1 MSTETPTTPTGRSTH
16 APTGDPGDAPTDG
29 RRVRGDRSRR
39 AVLDLAVQDA
49 SVRGLEALTLGSLAA
64 RLPVNKSGIAGL
76 FGGKEGLQLAA
87 VEHARGMFVEA
98 VVEPARVAG
107 PGLARLWSLVRCWS
121 DYSRRR
127 VFAGGCFFRTVEVEF
142 DTQEGVVRD
151 AVVTAH
157 RDWTSYLRRHAELA
171 VEAGELAAGTD
182 VDQLA
187 FEITAMLN
195 AANDGSLLL
204 GDDAVYDRAL
214 AAVRGALVAR
224 GADPAAVAAG

>member
-1 MSTETPTTPTGRSTH
+1 MSTETPTTATGSPTSTS
-16 APTGDPGDAPTDG
+16 GDAPADG

-49 SVRGLEALTLGSLAA
+49 SVRGLEALTLGSLAS

-98 VVEPARVAG
+98 VVEPAREAG
-107 PGLARLWSLVRCWS
+107 AGLERLWSLVRCWA

-142 DTQEGVVRD
+142 DTQDGAVRD
-151 AVVTAH
+151 AVVAAH

-171 VEAGELAAGTD
+171 VQAGELAAGTD

-224 GADPAAVAAG
+224 GADPAAVAVV

>member
-1 MSTETPTTPTGRSTH
+1 VTT
-16 APTGDPGDAPTDG
+16 DASPDTVSDATPTDG
-29 RRVRGDRSRR
+29 RRLRGDRTRR
-39 AVLDLAVQDA
+39 AVLDLAVQEA
-49 SVRGLEALTLGSLAA
+49 SVRGLDALTLGSLAT

-87 VEHARGMFVEA
+87 VEHARGVFVEA
-98 VVEPARVAG
+98 VVVPARDTA
-107 PGLARLWSLVRCWS
+107 PGLARLWALVHGWTE
-121 DYSRRR
+121 YSRRR

-142 DTQEGVVRD
+142 DGQDGDGAVRE
-151 AVVTAH
+151 AVVAAH
-157 RDWTSYLRRHAELA
+157 RDWVAYLHRHAGLA

-204 GDDAVYDRAL
+204 GDDGVYARAV
-214 AAVRGALVAR
+214 AAVRVALTAR
-224 GADPAAVAAG
+224 GADPAALGGQAAPS

>member
-1 MSTETPTTPTGRSTH
+1 MTL
-16 APTGDPGDAPTDG
+16 DATSTDG
-29 RRVRGDRSRR
+29 RRQRGDRTRR
-39 AVLDLAVQDA
+39 AVLDLAVQEA
-49 SVRGLEALTLGSLAA
+49 SVRGLEALTLGTLAS

-98 VVEPARVAG
+98 VVAPARDAA
-107 PGLARLWSLVRCWS
+107 PGLARLWALVQRWS
-121 DYSRRR
+121 AYSRRR

-142 DTQEGVVRD
+142 DTQDGAVRE
-151 AVVTAH
+151 AVVAAH
-157 RDWTSYLRRHAELA
+157 RDWVSYLRRHAELA
-171 VEAGELAAGTD
+171 VDAGELTAGTD

-204 GDDAVYDRAL
+204 GDDGVYARAL
-214 AAVRGALVAR
+214 TAVRTALEAR
-224 GADPAAVAAG
+224 GADRAVLAAGA

>member
-1 MSTETPTTPTGRSTH
+1 MSTETPTTATGSPTSTS
-16 APTGDPGDAPTDG
+16 GDAPADG

-49 SVRGLEALTLGSLAA
+49 SVRGLEALTLGSLAS

-98 VVEPARVAG
+98 VVEPAREAG
-107 PGLARLWSLVRCWS
+107 AGLERLWSLVRCWA

-142 DTQEGVVRD
+142 DTQDGAVRD
-151 AVVTAH
+151 AVVAAH

-171 VEAGELAAGTD
+171 VQAGELAAGTG

-224 GADPAAVAAG
+224 GADPAAVAVV

>member
-1 MSTETPTTPTGRSTH
+1 MTTETPTTPSGSAART
-16 APTGDPGDAPTDG
+16 PTDAPGDATADG
-29 RRVRGDRSRR
+29 RRLRGDRSRR

-87 VEHARGMFVEA
+87 VEHARGMFVDA
-98 VVEPARVAG
+98 VVVPAREAP

-142 DTQEGVVRD
+142 DTQDGAVRD
-151 AVVTAH
+151 AVVAAH

-171 VEAGELAAGTD
+171 VGAGELAEGTD

-204 GDDAVYDRAL
+204 GEDAVYDRAL
-214 AAVRGALVAR
+214 AAVRGALAAR
-224 GADPAAVAAG
+224 GADPAALAAG

>member
-1 MSTETPTTPTGRSTH
+1 MTTETPPTPT
-16 APTGDPGDAPTDG
+16 APHDGPTDG

-98 VVEPARVAG
+98 VVEPAREVA
-107 PGLARLWSLVRCWS
+107 PGLARLWALMGRWT

-142 DTQEGVVRD
+142 DTQEGAVRD
-151 AVVTAH
+151 AVVAAH

-171 VEAGELAAGTD
+171 VEAGELAGGTD

-214 AAVRGALVAR
+214 AAVRGALEAR
-224 GADPAAVAAG
+224 GAEPTVLAAG

>member
-1 MSTETPTTPTGRSTH
+1 VSTETPTTATGSPTSTS
-16 APTGDPGDAPTDG
+16 GDAPADG

-49 SVRGLEALTLGSLAA
+49 SVRGLAALTLGSLAS

-98 VVEPARVAG
+98 VVEPAREAG
-107 PGLARLWSLVRCWS
+107 AGLERLWSLVRCWA

-142 DTQEGVVRD
+142 DTQDGAVRD
-151 AVVTAH
+151 AVVAAH

-171 VEAGELAAGTD
+171 VQAGELAAGTG

-224 GADPAAVAAG
+224 GADPAAVAVV

>member
-1 MSTETPTTPTGRSTH
+1 MSTEAPTTPTVRSTP

-98 VVEPARVAG
+98 VVEPAREAG
-107 PGLARLWSLVRCWS
+107 PGLARLWSLVRCWA

-142 DTQEGVVRD
+142 DTQDGVVRD

-157 RDWTSYLRRHAELA
+157 RDWTSYLRRHAQLA
-171 VEAGELAAGTD
+171 VEAGELAAGAD

-224 GADPAAVAAG
+224 SADPAALAAV

>member
-1 MSTETPTTPTGRSTH
+1 MSIETPTTATGSPTSTS
-16 APTGDPGDAPTDG
+16 GDVPADG

-87 VEHARGMFVEA
+87 VEHARTMFVEA
-98 VVEPARVAG
+98 VVEPARVAA
-107 PGLARLWSLVRCWS
+107 PGLARLWALVRQWS

-142 DTQEGVVRD
+142 DTQEGAVRD

-171 VEAGELAAGTD
+171 AGAGELAADTD

-214 AAVRGALVAR
+214 AAVRGSLEAR
-224 GADPAAVAAG
+224 GADPAALDAG

>member
-1 MSTETPTTPTGRSTH
+1 MATETPTTVTGTPTST
-16 APTGDPGDAPTDG
+16 PGDAPADG
-29 RRVRGDRSRR
+29 RRARGDRSRR

-87 VEHARGMFVEA
+87 VEHARGMFVDA
-98 VVEPARVAG
+98 VVVPAREAA
-107 PGLARLWSLVRCWS
+107 PGLARLWALVRRWS

-142 DTQEGVVRD
+142 DTQEGAVRD
-151 AVVTAH
+151 AVVAAH

-171 VEAGELAAGTD
+171 VGAGELAGGTD

-214 AAVRGALVAR
+214 AAVRGALEAR
-224 GADPAAVAAG
+224 GADPAVLAAR